1 MKPIMQSS
9 SSNDSLHLPEMER
22 HFATENIDT
31 RLLDKIFLKHPE
43 LRVKSLKETL
53 MDTGELELDST
64 SGEADN
70 SEGKVPVIMNDDENT

>member
-1 MKPIMQSS
+1 MQLS

-53 MDTGELELDST
+53 MDTGELDST
-64 SGEADN
+64 IREADN
-70 SEGKVPVIMNDDENT
+70 CEGNVPVIINDDENA